1 MRRILLENIT
11 AGMKLAKPLYNA
23 DGQILLN
30 AGVELKEH
38 YLARLQELDLTYVY
52 VDDDLT
58 ADIDIPDVVSEKVR
72 MEAVMNSKAILE
84 KIRVGKGVDATQAKQ
99 VTNML
104 VDELS
109 LNAGILLNFIDM
121 RSKADYLF
129 THSVNVCIIS
139 IMTGIRL
146 GYDELRLRDL
156 GIGALLHDVGKIEIA
171 AEIVNKTGRLT
182 AAENEEIKKHPQLG
196 FEILR
201 KNPDISLISA
211 HCAYQ
216 HHERLDGCGYPR
228 GLQGEQIHPFA
239 QIVAIADV
247 YDALVS
253 DTAYRKAIPVYE
265 ALAIIL
271 KAGGSYFDAEL
282 VEKFA
287 ENIAA
292 YPIGTV
298 VRLNNNQIGVVV
310 DISRESKRQPVV
322 RIVIDEH
329 KQRVTHLLE
338 IDLSKHPQLYIADV
352 VER

>member
-1 MRRILLENIT
+1 MRRILLENIS
-11 AGMKLAKPLYNA
+11 AGMKLAKPLYSA
-23 DGQILLN
+23 DGLILLN

-38 YLARLQELDLTYVY
+38 YLTRLQELDLTYVY
-52 VDDDLT
+52 VDDELT
-58 ADIDIPDVVSEKVR
+58 SDIDIPDVVSEKVR
-72 MEAVMNSKAILE
+72 MEAVMNSKVILE
-84 KIRVGKGVDATQAKQ
+84 KIKVGKGIDASQAKH

-104 VDELS
+104 VDELCK
-109 LNAGILLNFIDM
+109 NTGVLLNFIDM
-121 RSKADYLF
+121 RSKTDYLF
-129 THSVNVCIIS
+129 THSVNVCIIA

-156 GIGALLHDVGKIEIA
+156 GVGALLHDVGKTQIA
-171 AEIVNKTGRLT
+171 PEIVNKKGRLT
-182 AAENEEIKKHPQLG
+182 VDENEEIKKHPHLG

-201 KNPDISLISA
+201 KNPDISLLSA

-216 HHERLDGCGYPR
+216 HHERLDGGGYPR
-228 GLQGEQIHPFA
+228 ALKDDQIHPFA

-253 DTAYRKAIPVYE
+253 DTTYRKAIPVYE

-271 KAGGSYFDAEL
+271 KAGGSYFDHEL

-310 DISRESKRQPVV
+310 DISRECKSQPVV
-322 RIVIDEH
+322 RIVIDEN
-329 KQRVTHLLE
+329 KQRLNQIIE
-338 IDLSKHPQLYIADV
+338 IDLSKHAQLYVADV